1 MLLKYSHLLPAQ
13 FAMIILLL
21 EDAGRKREGLDRM
34 TVPAFC
40 MTPPWGGSLAG
51 SRMVNGPER
60 DKQGQAIMA
69 I

>member
-1 MLLKYSHLLPAQ
+1 
-13 FAMIILLL
+13 MIILLL